1 MFPYALLFGM
11 YNGKITL
18 EYGVVVIF
26 LFSTLSMCNR
36 QNCDNEVY
44 SMIYAKYISL
54 SLLYSSISIASSA
67 VL

>member
-44 SMIYAKYISL
+44 NASIYAKWYIS
-54 SLLYSSISIASSA
+54 
-67 VL
+67 